1 MRQYESCEEACRER
15 RLELVNGGDY
25 DELTAAA
32 AAAQQARNLIMDL
45 SEQAHQVKFMIRG
58 RGLTS
63 PPPRRGLRRGG
74 DPDRALQRRYAP
86 HERVAERW
94 IGGWRC
100 ELLDRTLIW
109 NQAHLRRILSRYETR
124 HNQHRPHRSLAAAAP
139 LKPLPEPADLDQYR
153 VRNTLASVV

>member
-1 MRQYESCEEACRER
+1 MRQHDSCEEAYRER
-15 RLELVNGGDY
+15 RLELANGGDY

-32 AAAQQARNLIMDL
+32 AAAQQARNLLMDL

-74 DPDRALQRRYAP
+74 DPDRALQRRYPP
-86 HERVAERW
+86 HERDRGRW
-94 IGGWRC
+94 IGGCRC
-100 ELLDRTLIW
+100 ELLDRTPIG

-124 HNQHRPHRSLAAAAP
+124 HNQHRPHRSLP
-139 LKPLPEPADLDQYR
+139 R
-153 VRNTLASVV
+153 

>member
-58 RGLTS
+58 RGSTS
-63 PPPRRGLRRGG
+63 PPPRHGLRRGG
-74 DPDRALQRRYAP
+74 DPDRALQRRYPP
-86 HERVAERW
+86 HERDRRTLDR
-94 IGGWRC
+94 GCPR
-100 ELLDRTLIW
+100 ELLD
-109 NQAHLRRILSRYETR
+109 
-124 HNQHRPHRSLAAAAP
+124 AP
-139 LKPLPEPADLDQYR
+139 
-153 VRNTLASVV
+153 

>member
-58 RGLTS
+58 RGSTS
-63 PPPRRGLRRGG
+63 PPPRRGLRRGRG
-74 DPDRALQRRYAP
+74 SGPCSATP
-86 HERVAERW
+86 V
-94 IGGWRC
+94 
-100 ELLDRTLIW
+100 
-109 NQAHLRRILSRYETR
+109 
-124 HNQHRPHRSLAAAAP
+124 RPA
-139 LKPLPEPADLDQYR
+139 
-153 VRNTLASVV
+153 

>member
-63 PPPRRGLRRGG
+63 PPPRRRVQLPARGTRFAEPGWPNRRWLRR
-74 DPDRALQRRYAP
+74 
-86 HERVAERW
+86 
-94 IGGWRC
+94 
-100 ELLDRTLIW
+100 
-109 NQAHLRRILSRYETR
+109 
-124 HNQHRPHRSLAAAAP
+124 
-139 LKPLPEPADLDQYR
+139 
-153 VRNTLASVV
+153 

>member
-1 MRQYESCEEACRER
+1 MRQYENCEEACRER

-45 SEQAHQVKFMIRG
+45 SEQVHQVKFMIRG
-58 RGLTS
+58 RGSTS

-86 HERVAERW
+86 HEHDRRT
-94 IGGWRC
+94 
-100 ELLDRTLIW
+100 LDRGM
-109 NQAHLRRILSRYETR
+109 STR
-124 HNQHRPHRSLAAAAP
+124 TPGPHPDLEPGPSVAD
-139 LKPLPEPADLDQYR
+139 PEPVRDPPQSAPASPVAGRRCPAETATRTDLDQYR